1 MTTYIMKPIGEVASP
16 RREPLDDDWGDVIS
30 KVIVDERR
38 FTPESLRGLNEF
50 SHVEIVYVFNRV
62 PEDSFET
69 GARRPRGNP
78 EWPEVGVFA
87 QRNKRR
93 PNRIGVSICK
103 LLAVE
108 STALTVQALDAIDG
122 TPVLD
127 VKPYM
132 SEFAP
137 REKVREPAWA
147 HELMSGYW

>member
-1 MTTYIMKPIGEVASP
+1 MTTYIMEPIGEVASP

-30 KVIVDERR
+30 KVVLDEGR
-38 FTPESLRGLNEF
+38 FTPESLRGLNEY
-50 SHVEIVYVFNRV
+50 SHVEVVYVFDRV

-69 GARRPRGNP
+69 GARRPRGHP

-93 PNRIGVSICK
+93 PNRIGVSTCK

-108 STALTVQALDAIDG
+108 GTELTVQALDAIDG
-122 TPVLD
+122 SPVLD
-127 VKPYM
+127 IKPYM

-137 REKVREPAWA
+137 RQKVRQPAWA
-147 HELMSGYW
+147 RQLMTGYW